1 MRALKLM
8 INPEKLQKLILDLES
23 DRVERTISTNNTD
36 KFSEAVC
43 AFSNDLPN
51 YRLPG
56 YLIIG
61 ITDDG
66 QFSGVEITDNLLL
79 RLSNLWS
86 DGNIQPLPSITVQKI
101 TLAQGDVAVV
111 EVQPSNF
118 PPVRYK
124 GRTYIRVGPRRGIAS
139 EQEERTL
146 SERRVALLGTF
157 DTMAMPRAILTELS
171 VSLFQAYRQ
180 IVIASDIIAQN
191 HRSIE
196 EQLASLR
203 FYHLSEHLATVSGIL
218 LFGINPRFFL
228 PGAYI
233 QYLVF
238 PNQTMTDEP
247 IDQREISGDLQSILH
262 ELDLQIKTNNQASL
276 QKISTLQ
283 EKLVFDYPE
292 VAIRELLVNAILHRD
307 YQSFTPIRFY
317 WFSDR
322 IEIQSPGGLYGE
334 VTSESMLTRNSYR
347 NPVIAEAMK
356 ALGYVNRFG
365 YGIQRA
371 QAELERNGHPPAEFS
386 IDPNIV
392 LCIIR
397 KRIP

>member
-1 MRALKLM
+1 M
-8 INPEKLQKLILDLES
+8 INPDELQKLILDLES

-43 AFSNDLPN
+43 AFSNDFPN
-51 YRLPG
+51 HRLPG
-56 YLIIG
+56 YLIVG
-61 ITDDG
+61 VKDDG
-66 QFSGVEITDNLLL
+66 QIGGIEITDNLLL

-86 DGNIQPLPSITVQKI
+86 DGNIQPLPTITVQKI
-101 TLAQGDVAVV
+101 TLAQGSVAVV
-111 EVQPSNF
+111 KVQPSNF

-124 GRTYIRVGPRRGIAS
+124 GRTSIRVGPRKAIAS
-139 EQEERTL
+139 EQEERLL
-146 SERRVALLGTF
+146 SERRVSLIGTF
-157 DTMAMPRAILTELS
+157 DTMALPRAFLS
-171 VSLFQAYRQ
+171 EMSMTLFQAYRQ
-180 IVIASDIIAQN
+180 IVIASEIIAQN

-196 EQLASLR
+196 EQMASLR
-203 FYHLSEHLATVSGIL
+203 FYHLSQQLATVSGIL
-218 LFGINPRFFL
+218 LFGLNPRFFL

-233 QYLVF
+233 QYLAL
-238 PNQTMTDEP
+238 PNQTLTDEP
-247 IDQREISGDLQSILH
+247 LDQREISGDLLSVLR

-276 QKISTLQ
+276 QRVSTLQ

-334 VTSESMLTRNSYR
+334 VTAETMLQRNSYR

-371 QAELERNGHPPAEFS
+371 QAELERYGHPKAEFV
-386 IDPNIV
+386 IDQNIV

-397 KRIP
+397 KRLS

>member
-1 MRALKLM
+1 M
-8 INPEKLQKLILDLES
+8 IINQDELQELLLDLES
-23 DRVERTISTNNTD
+23 DRVERTVSTNNTD

-43 AFSNDLPN
+43 AFSNDFPN
-51 YRLPG
+51 NRLPG
-56 YLIIG
+56 YLIVG
-61 ITDDG
+61 VSDDG
-66 QFSGVEITDNLLL
+66 QISGIEITDNILL
-79 RLSNLWS
+79 RLSYLWS
-86 DGNIQPLPSITVQKI
+86 DGNILPLPTITVKKI
-101 TLAQGDVAVV
+101 NFAQGSVAVV

-124 GRTYIRVGPRRGIAS
+124 GRTYIRVGPRKAIAS
-139 EQEERTL
+139 EQQERVL
-146 SERRVALLGTF
+146 SERRVSLIGTF
-157 DTMAMPRAILTELS
+157 DTMALPRAFLTELS
-171 VSLFQAYRQ
+171 ITLFQAYRL
-180 IVIASDIIAQN
+180 IVIAAEIIAQN

-203 FYHLSEHLATVSGIL
+203 FYHLSQNLATVSGIL

-233 QYLVF
+233 QYLAF
-238 PNQTMTDEP
+238 PNQTLTDEP
-247 IDQREISGDLQSILH
+247 VDQREISGDLLSILR

-276 QKISTLQ
+276 QRVSTLQ
-283 EKLVFDYPE
+283 EKLIFDYPE

>member
-1 MRALKLM
+1 M
-8 INPEKLQKLILDLES
+8 IINQDELQKLLLDLES
-23 DRVERTISTNNTD
+23 DRVERTVSTNNTD

-43 AFSNDLPN
+43 AFSNDFPN
-51 YRLPG
+51 NRLPG
-56 YLIIG
+56 YLIVG
-61 ITDDG
+61 VSDDG
-66 QFSGVEITDNLLL
+66 QISGIEITDNILL
-79 RLSNLWS
+79 RLSYLWS
-86 DGNIQPLPSITVQKI
+86 DGNILPLPTITAQKI
-101 TLAQGDVAVV
+101 NLAQGSVAVV

-124 GRTYIRVGPRRGIAS
+124 GRTYIRVGPRKAIAS
-139 EQEERTL
+139 EQQERVL
-146 SERRVALLGTF
+146 SERRVSLIGTF
-157 DTMAMPRAILTELS
+157 DTMALPRAFLTELS
-171 VSLFQAYRQ
+171 ITLFQAYRQ
-180 IVIASDIIAQN
+180 IVIAAEIIAQN

-203 FYHLSEHLATVSGIL
+203 FYHLSQSLATVSGIL

-233 QYLVF
+233 QYLAF
-238 PNQTMTDEP
+238 PNQTLTDEP
-247 IDQREISGDLQSILH
+247 IDQREISGDLLSILR
-262 ELDLQIKTNNQASL
+262 ELDLQIRTNNQASL
-276 QKISTLQ
+276 QRVSTLQ